1 MLKKDKPDTTISPP
15 QRPRVYRL
23 WHINDIRVNVAD
35 TRVKHQSESEIIEGC
50 KKKKTKSQKQL
61 YYRYCD
67 ELYTSA
73 YRIIK
78 ETHMA
83 EDALHD
89 AFLLIFRDIRK
100 LKNNDSLLPWMK
112 RVVINTSIKMLQRH
126 RRIAYTDNMLI
137 VDMPQWL
144 DPMKG
149 EHIYKAI
156 SLLPEGYRL
165 VFLLIEVEGYKHAEV
180 AALLNISEGT
190 SKSQLHYA
198 KHSLKK
204 MLNG

>member
-1 MLKKDKPDTTISPP
+1 MLKKTKSDTTFSPS
-15 QRPRVYRL
+15 QRPSLYRL
-23 WHINDIRVNVAD
+23 WHFNKYGVNSTV
-35 TRVKHQSESEIIEGC
+35 TRVKHQSVSEIIEGC
-50 KKKKTKSQKQL
+50 KKKKTNFQKLL
-61 YYRYCD
+61 YNLYCN

-78 ETHMA
+78 KEHMA

-89 AFLLIFRDIRK
+89 AFLLIFRDINK
-100 LKNNDSLLPWMK
+100 LNNNDSLMPWMK
-112 RVVINTSIKMLQRH
+112 RVVINTSLKMIQRH
-126 RRIAYTDNMLI
+126 RKIEYTDDVVL
-137 VDMPQWL
+137 VDRPQIL
-144 DPMKG
+144 NPMDG

-165 VFLLIEVEGYKHAEV
+165 VFLLVEVEGYKHTEV
-180 AALLNISEGT
+180 ATILGISEGT

-198 KHSLKK
+198 KLSLKK

>member
-1 MLKKDKPDTTISPP
+1 MKKNNPNTTISPS

-23 WHINDIRVNVAD
+23 WNINDKRVINTD
-35 TRVKHQSESEIIEGC
+35 THIKNQSVSEIIEGC
-50 KKKKTKSQKQL
+50 KKKKTRFQKLL

-78 ETHMA
+78 ENHMA

-89 AFLLIFRDIRK
+89 AFLLIFRDIKK
-100 LKNNDSLLPWMK
+100 LKNNDSLRAWMK
-112 RVVINTSIKMLQRH
+112 RVVINTSLKMLQRH
-126 RRIAYTDNMLI
+126 RKIEYTDKAMML
-137 VDMPQWL
+137 DSPQSL
-144 DPMKG
+144 DPMNG
-149 EHIYKAI
+149 EHIYRAI
-156 SLLPEGYRL
+156 SLLPEGYRV
-165 VFLLIEVEGYKHAEV
+165 VFLLVEVEGYKHAEV
-180 AALLNISEGT
+180 AEMLGISEGT

-198 KHSLKK
+198 KLSLKK